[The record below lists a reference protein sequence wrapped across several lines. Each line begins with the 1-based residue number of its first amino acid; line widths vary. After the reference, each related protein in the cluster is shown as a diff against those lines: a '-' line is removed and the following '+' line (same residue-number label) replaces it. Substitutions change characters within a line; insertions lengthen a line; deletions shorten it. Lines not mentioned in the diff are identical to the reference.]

1 MSGVVWKRA
10 GRVFIVALVVM
21 VVVTFVG
28 IVSVARELSTLAH
41 GSAEFAPLGLPML
54 VGSRNE
60 SVSTL
65 QPQPGLGLVIV
76 VPLLAAALTVLV
88 STRVRPGGSEEKP

>member
-10 GRVFIVALVVM
+10 GRVFILALVVM
-21 VVVTFVG
+21 VVVAFVG
-28 IVSVARELSTLAH
+28 IVSVARELSTLTH

-65 QPQPGLGLVIV
+65 QPRLGLGLVIV
-76 VPLLAAALTVLV
+76 LPLLAAALTLLV
-88 STRVRPGGSEEKP
+88 SMRVRPGGSEQKP